1 MEHWEAHFKFYD
13 LFQMNYSK
21 YRFMLDFHRK
31 ALKRS
36 FLILDSGAGTGNL
49 TLELLKEKHQV
60 VAIDNNE
67 PALKILLGKCKLYKD
82 NLQIIR
88 QDLTNKLEFKDNS
101 FEGISSSFVIP
112 FVQNI
117 KFYLSENYRVLK
129 NNGIFSISMGLPK
142 KEVMKYIMDNSE
154 KEAENAELIPKYKQ
168 QWDKLWETSKVN
180 EKLIMNAAISEKEII
195 RMLKQ
200 QRFKDIKKA
209 DEDPYERYV
218 LLLTCRK

>member
-67 PALKILLGKCKLYKD
+67 PALKILLCKCKLYKD

-88 QDLTNKLEFKDNS
+88 QDL
-101 FEGISSSFVIP
+101 
-112 FVQNI
+112 
-117 KFYLSENYRVLK
+117 K

-142 KEVMKYIMDNSE
+142 KGVMKDEEIPSKLLSLNSSIFV
-154 KEAENAELIPKYKQ
+154 KSCLIIS
-168 QWDKLWETSKVN
+168 KLS
-180 EKLIMNAAISEKEII
+180 L
-195 RMLKQ
+195 
-200 QRFKDIKKA
+200 
-209 DEDPYERYV
+209 
-218 LLLTCRK
+218 